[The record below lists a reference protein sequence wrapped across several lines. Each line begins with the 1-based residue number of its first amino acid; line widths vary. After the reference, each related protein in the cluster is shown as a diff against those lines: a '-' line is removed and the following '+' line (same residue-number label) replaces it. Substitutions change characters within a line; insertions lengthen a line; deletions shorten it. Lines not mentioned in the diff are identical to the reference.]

1 MPGALC
7 GKHWGMRA
15 VGVQHRD
22 KPGAS
27 ESNCLVPPL
36 PSYVTLGWSL
46 HLSDPQVPHQSNEE
60 NTICR
65 GVRVEGDSAWEELG
79 LVPGMEQA
87 LVLSWLL
94 LRLIVN
100 NHASPV
106 GCTDTPVS
114 SGQ

>member
-1 MPGALC
+1 M
-7 GKHWGMRA
+7 
-15 VGVQHRD
+15 
-22 KPGAS
+22 
-27 ESNCLVPPL
+27 
-36 PSYVTLGWSL
+36 TLGRSL
-46 HLSDPQVPHQSNEE
+46 HLSDPQVPHQSKEE

-65 GVRVEGDSAWEELG
+65 GVRVEGDSAWEEPG

-100 NHASPV
+100 NRASAV